1 MINENYG
8 DFLLAL
14 EREFKED
21 MIEFEIEEI
30 CIEYVFN
37 NNDIEMMR
45 MNCATEFG
53 DEKEIIHMNMY
64 IQANYKNRGIIKEID
79 YLTHR
84 NIFKSK
90 AKKGDTRWYRLSL

>member
-1 MINENYG
+1 MTNENYG

-21 MIEFEIEEI
+21 MTEFKIEEI

-37 NNDIEMMR
+37 NDIEMMR
-45 MNCATEFG
+45 MNFATEFG

-79 YLTHR
+79 VPDPPEY
-84 NIFKSK
+84 FQE
-90 AKKGDTRWYRLSL
+90 